1 MSVNID
7 SAPASM
13 GNRDVMSVTVYAP
26 ASMGN
31 VGVGFDLL
39 GAALAPIDG
48 SLLGDRVCV
57 SAADTGIHLSLAGHW
72 ADKLPQDP
80 QENIVYQCADFF
92 LKQLDRKDGL
102 ALVLEKNLPV
112 GSGLGSSASSVVA
125 ALYALNEYFDK
136 PYDEQALLRL
146 MGEFEGKISGSVHYD
161 NVAPCYLGGM
171 QLMLDT
177 PSRLCDAIPTFDDWY
192 WLVAYPGISLSTA
205 KMRDLLP
212 KQYDKAVA
220 INFGRYLSAFVHAS
234 YKKDPNLAIS
244 VLKDV
249 LAEPYRAAAIPGY
262 EESRAALAE
271 IGMLTSGI
279 SGSGPTLFSITDN
292 LQTAKKA
299 QAWLDKNYVKQG
311 GFSHICKIDAQGTR
325 RTDSLNNFK
334 IQD

>member
-1 MSVNID
+1 MSL
-7 SAPASM
+7 
-13 GNRDVMSVTVYAP
+13 TVYAP

-48 SLLGDRVCV
+48 SLLGDRVSIC
-57 SAADTGIHLSLAGHW
+57 SADTGIHLSLSGHW
-72 ADKLPQDP
+72 ANKLPQDP

-92 LKQLDRKDGL
+92 LKQLGRNDGVT
-102 ALVLEKNLPV
+102 LVLEKNLPV

-125 ALYALNEYFDK
+125 ALYALNEYFDS

-177 PSRLCDAIPTFDDWY
+177 PSKVCDTIPTFDDWY
-192 WLVAYPGISLSTA
+192 WVVAYPGISLSTA

-212 KQYDKAVA
+212 KQYDKSVA
-220 INFGRYLSAFVHAS
+220 IDFGRYLSAFVHAS
-234 YKKDPNLAIS
+234 YQKDPELAIS

-249 LAEPYRAAAIPGY
+249 LAEPYRAAAIPGDRK
-262 EESRAALAE
+262 S
-271 IGMLTSGI
+271 
-279 SGSGPTLFSITDN
+279 
-292 LQTAKKA
+292 
-299 QAWLDKNYVKQG
+299 VV
-311 GFSHICKIDAQGTR
+311 
-325 RTDSLNNFK
+325 
-334 IQD
+334 